1 MSTRIQVRRDL
12 VANWVSVNPV
22 LYNGEIGFATDL
34 GKFKIGDGSTTWN
47 SLAYAAI
54 LPSEITELAQDALST
69 SLTGGS
75 GISVSYNDA
84 ANTLTVGNTGTLS
97 FNTRTGAVT
106 LTSDDVTTAL
116 TYTPVSP
123 TLLNTTIDNLE
134 NYADT
139 VGTNEAIIRLAADE
153 QEVIDRNAAIG
164 TAKSEA
170 ISSSNSTT
178 TSKVGDN
185 TVTGVDGNTITARI
199 ATAKSEAISSSNDY
213 TDEAITSLGNTS
225 DETYVPLSDVANA
238 DGVASLDSTGNVPIS
253 QLGNLIAGAPDLL
266 NTLDEIAAAINDDA
280 TISQTLTTAIGTK
293 QDKVSGVS
301 DTEIGYLDGVTS
313 DIQTQINSKFASA
326 DASTTNIT
334 EGTNLYFTD
343 ERAQDAVGN
352 VVGTGLTYTDS
363 TGAISVTA
371 NTFDAFGAAASAQTA
386 AESSASGYVSTHAGL
401 TETHGATGAVVGTTN
416 AQTLTNKT
424 LTSPK
429 INEEVALTATATEL
443 NVLDGI
449 TSTTAELN
457 ILDGVTATAAELNI
471 LDGVTASTTELNY
484 VDGVTSGIQTQMND
498 KAPLDSPTFTTKV
511 NVNTNNLNVGSGSEG
526 LRTSDELTNPIAVFS
541 MDADTDYA
549 QLAVKN
555 TGSGANSSTDVIAY
569 APNGDDTSGWIDMG
583 ITSPTFNDPEFTITS
598 GNDGYIF
605 MEAPA
610 GTSGN
615 GNLVIATGANGTDNK
630 IVFAAGGL
638 QSNNT
643 QMVITPDDTVHVAI
657 STESTSS
664 STGALTVDGGV
675 GVVGA
680 LSVDG
685 VARLTDTI
693 YVGSGAESFDSASEL
708 TNPGAVIS
716 LSGGP
721 YAQLAVHNSTPESSA
736 DVIAY
741 ASNGVDASGWIDM
754 GITGDNFSQEE
765 FGITGPNDGY
775 IFMEAPAVFT
785 ETVTN
790 KALTDNVATL
800 TVGAHEFRVG
810 MPVVV
815 RNVDSTFNGDYTI
828 TAVSETTFSYAK
840 TNANVA
846 SAEATGTATAGKTG
860 AGNLVIATGANGSDN
875 KIIFAAGGF
884 ASGLTQMEITPD
896 VNVHIEIDTPSVSPT
911 TGALTVVGGVGIQG
925 DLNIEGDVS
934 IEGTIV
940 FGGAGTTVETNNL
953 SVTDPL
959 VYVGAENESDTV
971 DLGLVGEYTAAG
983 TTKYAG
989 VVRDASDGVIK
1000 FFKDTAT
1007 KPTTSV
1013 DFTTTALADIKV
1025 AGLDATS
1032 ITIGGVSNTEIGYLD
1047 GVTSA
1052 IQTQINDK
1060 APLAGPTF
1068 TGTVVLPSTTSIGD
1082 ITSTELGYIDGV
1094 TSAIQTQ
1101 IDAKAPSANPAFTGT
1116 VNLPSTTSIGDV
1128 SATELGYID
1137 GVTSAIQTQLNNKQA
1152 VVANVSDTEIGYLDG
1167 VTSSIQTQLDAKSTD
1182 SKTETLTNKT
1192 LTSPVINTPTG
1203 ITKSDVGLGNV
1214 DNTADSNKP
1223 VSTATQT
1230 ALDLKLALAGGTMT
1244 GAITLH
1250 ADPSSSLHAAT
1261 KQYVDNTASGVIAKP
1276 QVLGATNSNIDATY
1290 NNGTAGVGATLTHN
1304 TNGVF
1309 PADAGGASGW
1319 AVGKGILVRSQ
1330 TNKAHNGRY
1339 FISDMGSVSTP
1350 YVLTRCSYCDE
1361 ASEIPGAYIFV
1372 QDGTFAGTGWIQ
1384 VVADPATFVVGTD
1397 NIDVFQFSG
1406 SGTITAGT
1414 GITVSGNEV
1423 SISTGAITSSL
1434 ILDGTIVN
1442 GDINASAAIDKT
1454 KISGTAITAGD
1465 TGTVTSTMILDGT
1478 ILDADINASAAIA
1491 QSKVSGL
1498 TTDLAAKAPLDSPT
1512 FTGTVTLP
1520 TGTVT
1525 SGMILD
1531 GTIVAGDLADG
1542 AITSAKILDG
1552 TIVNADINASAAIDQ
1567 SKIANLTTDLGAK
1580 IAKTDISAKGA
1591 ILVGTGSGTY
1601 TAQTV
1606 GTNGQ
1611 VLTAN
1616 SAEADGVEWTT
1627 IPVTSAA
1634 TPIALGTVY
1643 GGTSTV
1649 NTSLGYESLDAITTG
1664 ENNIAIGNSVMGAT
1678 TEGSYNVGI
1687 GSTALF
1693 SNTTGLLNTAV
1704 GNTALYGNTSG
1715 SINVA
1720 LGHAALQSSTT
1731 GGQNTA
1737 VGASALEYGSTG
1749 NNNTALGAFA
1759 IAYNSSGSN
1768 NTAIGHGAGGD
1779 GASSLESGS
1788 NNIIIGYNA
1797 ATSSTSVSNEI
1808 TIGNSN
1814 ITKFRIPGIG
1824 IDFTRNG
1831 PSDGTTSTAS
1841 TGFGYM
1847 GIPQS
1852 PAATTGSYTVVAAD
1866 AGEHIYTTA
1875 TRTITIPANAS
1886 VALPIGTTLT
1896 FIAAAGAT
1904 ATIAITSDTLLLA
1917 GPGTSGSRTL
1927 APHGMA
1933 TAVKVAATTWYI
1945 SGNGLT

>member
-84 ANTLTVGNTGTLS
+84 ANTLTVANTGTLS

-106 LTSDDVTTAL
+106 LTANDVDVAL
-116 TYTPVSP
+116 GYVAVSP
-123 TLLNTTIDNLE
+123 TALSNSST
-134 NYADT
+134 
-139 VGTNEAIIRLAADE
+139 
-153 QEVIDRNAAIG
+153 AAISSAAQYTDSQIIAEVSSRDAAIA
-164 TAKSEA
+164 TAKSES

-178 TSKVGDN
+178 STKIGDN
-185 TVTGVDGNTITARI
+185 TVDGTLGNTIINRI
-199 ATAKSEAISSSNDY
+199 ATSKSEAITSSNGY
-213 TDEAITSLGNTS
+213 TDQAITSLGNTS
-225 DETYVPLSDVANA
+225 DATYVPLSDVANA

-293 QDKVSGVS
+293 QDKVTGVS

-313 DIQTQINSKFASA
+313 AIQTQINSKFASA
-326 DASTTNIT
+326 DASTTNVT

-457 ILDGVTATAAELNI
+457 ILDGVTA
-471 LDGVTASTTELNY
+471 STTELNY
-484 VDGVTSGIQTQMND
+484 IDGVTSGIQTQLND

-511 NVNTNNLNVGSGSEG
+511 NVNTNNLNVGSASEG

-541 MDADTDYA
+541 MDADNDYA

-569 APNGDDTSGWIDMG
+569 ATNGDDTAGWIDMG
-583 ITSPTFNDPEFTITS
+583 ITSPSFSDPEFTIT
-598 GNDGYIF
+598 GKNDGYLF
-605 MEAPA
+605 MEAPVTINASINNKELTTNVVTLTTSADHGFTAGKKVTIAGLGAPFDGVYPIISTPTNTTFTYQKPNADITSAAVSPA
-610 GTSGN
+610 GTATEHSGD
-615 GNLVIATGANGTDNK
+615 GNLVFATGANGAKNQ

-638 QSNNT
+638 QSDNT
-643 QMVITPDDTVHVAI
+643 QMTIIPDQNVHIEIA
-657 STESTSS
+657 TESDSAT
-664 STGALTVDGGV
+664 TGALTVAGGAGITGNLSIDGI
-675 GVVGA
+675 
-680 LSVDG
+680 S
-685 VARLTDTI
+685 RLTDTI
-693 YVGSGAESFDSASEL
+693 YVGPDAETFDSTAEL

-721 YAQLAVHNSTPESSA
+721 YAQLAVHNSTASSSA
-736 DVIAY
+736 DIIAY
-741 ASNGVDASGWIDM
+741 ANNGSDTSGWIDM
-754 GITGDNFSQEE
+754 GITGESFSQSE
-765 FGITGPNDGY
+765 FGITSANDGY
-775 IFMEAPAVFT
+775 IFMEAP
-785 ETVTN
+785 E
-790 KALTDNVATL
+790 
-800 TVGAHEFRVG
+800 
-810 MPVVV
+810 
-815 RNVDSTFNGDYTI
+815 
-828 TAVSETTFSYAK
+828 
-840 TNANVA
+840 
-846 SAEATGTATAGKTG
+846 GTSG
-860 AGNLVIATGANGSDN
+860 AGNLVIATGAKGTAN

-884 ASGLTQMEITPD
+884 DSGLTQMEITPD
-896 VNVHIEIDTPSVSPT
+896 ENVHIEIDTPSTSPA
-911 TGALTVVGGVGIQG
+911 TGALTVVGGVGISGDMNIQG
-925 DLNIEGDVS
+925 DVDIQ
-934 IEGTIV
+934 GTIT
-940 FGGAGTTVETNNL
+940 FGGAGTTVETANL

-959 VYVGAENESDTV
+959 VYVGAENASDIV
-971 DLGLVGEYTAAG
+971 DLGLVGEYTASG

-1000 FFKDTAT
+1000 FFKDTTT

-1068 TGTVVLPSTTSIGD
+1068 TGTVILPGTTSIGN

-1101 IDAKAPSANPAFTGT
+1101 IDAKAPSANPAFTGN

-1167 VTSSIQTQLDAKSTD
+1167 VTSSIQTQLNDKAPLNSPTFTGTVTLPANTISQSMMGDDSVGTNEIGGSAVTEAKIADDAVTAQKIKDGAVTSAKIANDTIVDADINSAAAIAQSKISGLTTD
-1182 SKTETLTNKT
+1182 LS
-1192 LTSPVINTPTG
+1192 S
-1203 ITKSDVGLGNV
+1203 
-1214 DNTADSNKP
+1214 
-1223 VSTATQT
+1223 
-1230 ALDLKLALAGGTMT
+1230 KLALAGGTMT

-1261 KQYVDNTASGVIAKP
+1261 KQYVDNTASGIVAKP
-1276 QVLGATNSNIDATY
+1276 QVLGATTANINATY

-1304 TNGVF
+1304 TNGAF
-1309 PADAGGASGW
+1309 PAESGGASGW
-1319 AVGKGILVRSQ
+1319 AVGKGILVKNQ
-1330 TNKAHNGRY
+1330 TNKAQNGRY
-1339 FISDMGSVSTP
+1339 YVSDMGSASTP
-1350 YVLTRCSYCDE
+1350 YVLTRCGYCDE
-1361 ASEIPGAYIFV
+1361 ADEIPGAYIFV
-1372 QDGTFAGTGWIQ
+1372 QDGTNAGTGWIQ
-1384 VVADPATFVVGTD
+1384 VVADPTTFVVGTD

-1434 ILDGTIVN
+1434 ISDGTIV
-1442 GDINASAAIDKT
+1442 
-1454 KISGTAITAGD
+1454 
-1465 TGTVTSTMILDGT
+1465 DG
-1478 ILDADINASAAIA
+1478 DINASAAIA
-1491 QSKVSGL
+1491 QSKISGL
-1498 TTDLAAKAPLDSPT
+1498 TSALGDKAPLAGPT
-1512 FTGTVTLP
+1512 FTGTVVLPSTTSIGNVSSTEIGYVDGVTSGIQSQLDGKSPTAGNTSLVTL
-1520 TGTVT
+1520 GTVT
-1525 SGMILD
+1525 TGTWNATTIAVNKGGTGATDAATARINLGGTTVGANVFTLTNPSAITFLKINADNTISTESAATYKTSLSLNNVENTAISTWAGSTNIITL
-1531 GTIVAGDLADG
+1531 GTIAAGTWNATAIGTTKGGTGLTSYTTGDVVYASASNTLSKLAVG
-1542 AITSAKILDG
+1542 TSGQIL
-1552 TIVNADINASAAIDQ
+1552 TVNAGVPSWQDAPITLPSQTGNTG
-1567 SKIANLTTDLGAK
+1567 KYLTTDGS
-1580 IAKTDISAKGA
+1580 SASW
-1591 ILVGTGSGTY
+1591 GT
-1601 TAQTV
+1601 
-1606 GTNGQ
+1606 
-1611 VLTAN
+1611 LEMP
-1616 SAEADGVEWTT
+1616 AESINAFM
-1627 IPVTSAA
+1627 
-1634 TPIALGTVY
+1634 L
-1643 GGTSTV
+1643 
-1649 NTSLGYESLDAITTG
+1649 
-1664 ENNIAIGNSVMGAT
+1664 MGA
-1678 TEGSYNVGI
+1678 
-1687 GSTALF
+1687 
-1693 SNTTGLLNTAV
+1693 
-1704 GNTALYGNTSG
+1704 
-1715 SINVA
+1715 
-1720 LGHAALQSSTT
+1720 
-1731 GGQNTA
+1731 
-1737 VGASALEYGSTG
+1737 
-1749 NNNTALGAFA
+1749 
-1759 IAYNSSGSN
+1759 
-1768 NTAIGHGAGGD
+1768 
-1779 GASSLESGS
+1779 
-1788 NNIIIGYNA
+1788 
-1797 ATSSTSVSNEI
+1797 
-1808 TIGNSN
+1808 
-1814 ITKFRIPGIG
+1814 
-1824 IDFTRNG
+1824 
-1831 PSDGTTSTAS
+1831 
-1841 TGFGYM
+1841 
-1847 GIPQS
+1847 
-1852 PAATTGSYTVVAAD
+1852 
-1866 AGEHIYTTA
+1866 
-1875 TRTITIPANAS
+1875 
-1886 VALPIGTTLT
+1886 
-1896 FIAAAGAT
+1896 
-1904 ATIAITSDTLLLA
+1904 
-1917 GPGTSGSRTL
+1917 
-1927 APHGMA
+1927 
-1933 TAVKVAATTWYI
+1933 
-1945 SGNGLT
+1945 

>member
-12 VANWVSVNPV
+12 AANWVSVNPV

-106 LTSDDVTTAL
+106 LTSGDVTTAL

-139 VGTNEAIIRLAADE
+139 AVTNEAIIRLAADQ

-178 TSKVGDN
+178 TAKVGDN
-185 TVTGVDGNTITARI
+185 TVTGVGGNTITARI
-199 ATAKSEAISSSNDY
+199 ATAKSEAISSSNGY
-213 TDEAITSLGNTS
+213 TDQAIISLGNTS
-225 DETYVPLSDVANA
+225 DATYVPLSDVSSA

-253 QLGNLIAGAPDLL
+253 QLGNLIAGAPALL

-293 QDKVSGVS
+293 VSKSGDS
-301 DTEIGYLDGVTS
+301 MTGSLAMGTNKITGLGAPTS
-313 DIQTQINSKFASA
+313 DNDAATKKYVDDQTTSDVA
-326 DASTTNIT
+326 

-352 VVGTGLTYTDS
+352 AAGTGLSYNDT

-371 NTFDAFGAAASAQTA
+371 NTYDAYGAAATAQTA
-386 AESSASGYVSTHAGL
+386 AESTASGYVTTHANL
-401 TETHGATGAVVGTTN
+401 TEAHGATGAVVGTTN

-429 INEEVALTATATEL
+429 INEDVALTATATEL
-443 NVLDGI
+443 NALDGI
-449 TSTTAELN
+449 TASTSELNLLDGVTSTTAELN

-471 LDGVTASTTELNY
+471 LDGVTATTTELNY
-484 VDGVTSGIQTQMND
+484 VDGVTSAIQTQMND

-511 NVNTNNLNVGSGSEG
+511 NVNTNNLNVGSDSEG

-541 MDADTDYA
+541 MDADNDYA

-583 ITSPTFNDPEFTITS
+583 ITSPTFNDPDFTITS

-605 MEAPA
+605 MEAPV

-657 STESTSS
+657 STDSTSS
-664 STGALTVDGGV
+664 TTGALTVDGGV

-693 YVGSGAESFDSASEL
+693 YVGSGAESFDSASAL

-736 DVIAY
+736 DIIAY
-741 ASNGVDASGWIDM
+741 ASNGVDTSGWIDM
-754 GITGDNFSQEE
+754 GMTGDNFSQAE

-775 IFMEAPAVFT
+775 IFVEAPAVFT

-790 KALTDNVATL
+790 KALTNNVATL

-815 RNVDSTFNGDYTI
+815 SGVDATFNGTYTI
-828 TAVSETTFSYAK
+828 TAVTATTFSYTK
-840 TNANVA
+840 TNADVT
-846 SAEATGTATAGKTG
+846 SAVATGTAVAGKTG
-860 AGNLVIATGANGSDN
+860 AGNLVLATGAKGTAN

-884 ASGLTQMEITPD
+884 DSGLTQMEITPD
-896 VNVHIEIDTPSVSPT
+896 ENVHIEIDTPSTSPT
-911 TGALTVVGGVGIQG
+911 TGALTVVGGVGISGDMNIQG
-925 DLNIEGDVS
+925 DVDIQ
-934 IEGTIV
+934 GTIT
-940 FGGAGTTVETNNL
+940 FGGAGTTVETANL

-959 VYVGAENESDTV
+959 VYVGAENASDIV
-971 DLGLVGEYTAAG
+971 DLGLVGEYTASG

-1000 FFKDTAT
+1000 FFKDTTT

-1068 TGTVVLPSTTSIGD
+1068 TGTVVLPSTTSIGN
-1082 ITSTELGYIDGV
+1082 ITSTELGYVDGV

-1101 IDAKAPSANPAFTGT
+1101 IDAKAPLANPAFTGT

-1167 VTSSIQTQLDAKSTD
+1167 VTSSIQTQLNNKAPLNSPTFTGTVTLPANTISQSMMGDD
-1182 SKTETLTNKT
+1182 SVGTNEIGGLAVTTEK
-1192 LTSPVINTPTG
+1192 I
-1203 ITKSDVGLGNV
+1203 
-1214 DNTADSNKP
+1214 A
-1223 VSTATQT
+1223 
-1230 ALDLKLALAGGTMT
+1230 ALAVTEGKIADGAVTSAKIATGTIVNEDINSSAAIAQSKISGLTTDLAAKAPLNSPTFT
-1244 GAITLH
+1244 GTVTLPG
-1250 ADPSSSLHAAT
+1250 APTSDLHAAT
-1261 KQYVDNTASGVIAKP
+1261 KLYVDNVTAGINFHEAVHAASVNNLAVI
-1276 QVLGATNSNIDATY
+1276 Y
-1290 NNGTAGVGATLTHN
+1290 NNGTSGVGATLTAD
-1304 TNGVF
+1304 TNRAFSTIDGESVVLGERVLIKNQT
-1309 PADAGGASGW
+1309 DA
-1319 AVGKGILVRSQ
+1319 KQNGIYTL
-1330 TNKAHNGRY
+1330 TTA
-1339 FISDMGSVSTP
+1339 GSVSVP
-1350 YVLTRCSYCDE
+1350 WVLTRATDADNNPNGE
-1361 ASEIPGAYIFV
+1361 MKNGDFTFV
-1372 QDGTFAGTGWIQ
+1372 QRGTVNASIGYINNS
-1384 VVADPATFVVGTD
+1384 ATNPIVIGTD
-1397 NIDVFQFSG
+1397 NITYTEFNAAKTIVAGDGLTEATPGVISVATG
-1406 SGTITAGT
+1406 GITSAMIANGTIVDGDINASAAIAQSKIADLSADLAAKAPLASPTFTGT
-1414 GITVSGNEV
+1414 VTLPTGTV
-1423 SISTGAITSSL
+1423 TSAM

-1442 GDINASAAIDKT
+1442 GDINASAAIALS
-1454 KISGTAITAGD
+1454 KIASGTSGQIIVANASGVPTWVSETGDITISD
-1465 TGTVTSTMILDGT
+1465 TGVTAISSGVIV
-1478 ILDADINASAAIA
+1478 DADINASAAIA
-1491 QSKVSGL
+1491 QSK
-1498 TTDLAAKAPLDSPT
+1498 
-1512 FTGTVTLP
+1512 
-1520 TGTVT
+1520 
-1525 SGMILD
+1525 
-1531 GTIVAGDLADG
+1531 
-1542 AITSAKILDG
+1542 
-1552 TIVNADINASAAIDQ
+1552 
-1567 SKIANLTTDLGAK
+1567 IANLTTDLTAK

-1616 SAEADGVEWTT
+1616 SAQADGVEWTT
-1627 IPVTSAA
+1627 IPVASKA
-1634 TPIALGTVY
+1634 TPNVLGT
-1643 GGTSTV
+1643 
-1649 NTSLGYESLDAITTG
+1649 L
-1664 ENNIAIGNSVMGAT
+1664 
-1678 TEGSYNVGI
+1678 
-1687 GSTALF
+1687 
-1693 SNTTGLLNTAV
+1693 
-1704 GNTALYGNTSG
+1704 
-1715 SINVA
+1715 
-1720 LGHAALQSSTT
+1720 
-1731 GGQNTA
+1731 
-1737 VGASALEYGSTG
+1737 YGSTDTVADFWQNTFVGWNAGANLMGGNTGGGG
-1749 NNNTALGAFA
+1749 NNVAMGVAA
-1759 IAYNSSGSN
+1759 GGSIYSGSN
-1768 NTAIGHGAGGD
+1768 NTALGTTALYLNSAGINNTAIGQ
-1779 GASSLESGS
+1779 SSLSNSTGS
-1788 NNIIIGYNA
+1788 NNVALGDVAGSNITTGNNNIVIGKSAAASA
-1797 ATSSTSVSNEI
+1797 ATISNEI
-1808 TIGNSN
+1808 TLGNAS
-1814 ITKFRIPGIG
+1814 ITRFRIPGIG
-1824 IDFTRNG
+1824 IDW
-1831 PSDGTTSTAS
+1831 
-1841 TGFGYM
+1841 
-1847 GIPQS
+1847 
-1852 PAATTGSYTVVAAD
+1852 
-1866 AGEHIYTTA
+1866 TA
-1875 TRTITIPANAS
+1875 TARPQIPDDDQNILAS
-1886 VALPIGTTLT
+1886 QIFG
-1896 FIAAAGAT
+1896 
-1904 ATIAITSDTLLLA
+1904 
-1917 GPGTSGSRTL
+1917 
-1927 APHGMA
+1927 
-1933 TAVKVAATTWYI
+1933 
-1945 SGNGLT
+1945 